1 MRQRG
6 GADSIFLASSSSPFQ
21 LNVKLYG
28 NCNDLYFN
36 LEHDMMNDCKRRV
49 IQMDSYFWPT
59 CFYSVT
65 FECRAL
71 LYFITIISAHANYN
85 DAFSLLISTCTH
97 IHTHAE
103 SSKQKKEHS
112 KSLLKLSSTLK
123 HILNECLKVSAT
135 DAINL
140 TPKKRGKITRE
151 REWKREKGRSF
162 V

>member
-36 LEHDMMNDCKRRV
+36 LEHDTMNDCKRRV

-85 DAFSLLISTCTH
+85 DAFSLLISICTH
-97 IHTHAE
+97 THTRQE
-103 SSKQKKEHS
+103 QQTEKE
-112 KSLLKLSSTLK
+112 TL
-123 HILNECLKVSAT
+123 
-135 DAINL
+135 
-140 TPKKRGKITRE
+140 
-151 REWKREKGRSF
+151 EKAY
-162 V
+162 